1 MAKSKNGGSRAF
13 IRGRIGSD
21 VYSVGKNGKGARQ
34 QVVRSLA
41 VQVSNPRTRSQMV
54 GRMLMSTVMQGVS
67 AMSMI
72 IDHSFDGVAKGQPS
86 ISKFI
91 SENYARVKH
100 YYENLADGAKG
111 SFNLNKY
118 QEKGILTGSWLIS
131 DGNVTPLTRAND
143 ISDAQGYGSLKIV
156 IPAGTEASA
165 LTMGWLKEKFKAGP
179 DGFITLVTL
188 NSEAGEPTKFMYQRI
203 ALNLA
208 KSDTDVFTDQNISE
222 FFVCEGSQAPGFFM
236 LSAGTQDSGLIC
248 VGNGADPSYDHSATF
263 GGNFGAIVSKKTENG
278 WEHSRVEL
286 SAENWDFNDY
296 RSKADALATYP
307 TGAAQFL
314 NGGDL

>member
-21 VYSVGKNGKGARQ
+21 VYSVGKNGQGARQ

-41 VQVSNPRTRSQMV
+41 VQVSNPRTQSQMV
-54 GRMLMSTVMQGVS
+54 GRMLMSTVMQAVS

-91 SENYARVKH
+91 SENYARMKN
-100 YYENLADGAKG
+100 YYYNLAEGEKPG
-111 SFNLNKY
+111 FNFNNY
-118 QEKGILTGSWLIS
+118 QEKGILTGSYVIS
-131 DGNVTPLTRAND
+131 DGNVAPLNRTTD
-143 ISDAQGYGSLKIV
+143 ISDSQGYGCLKIV
-156 IPAGTEASA
+156 IPAGTAASA
-165 LTMGWLKEKFKAGP
+165 LTMGWLKEHFQAGA
-179 DGFITLVTL
+179 DGYITLV
-188 NSEAGEPTKFMYQRI
+188 NIDAQAGQPTKFHYQRI

-208 KSDTDVFTDQNISE
+208 KADTDVFTSQNISE
-222 FFVCEGSQAPGFFM
+222 FFICEGDQAAGFYM
-236 LSAGTQDSGLIC
+236 ESAGESDNGFIFVEC
-248 VGNGADPSYDHSATF
+248 GADPQYEHSASYGET
-263 GGNFGAIVSKKTENG
+263 FGAIVSKKTENG

-286 SAENWDFNDY
+286 SIASWDAVDY
-296 RSKADALATYP
+296 RTKASSLATYP
-307 TGAAQFL
+307 TGTAQFL